1 LLEGISPITT
11 QLNTGYSVALALPAD
26 DLAAFDEEWSTQRC
40 CRFVPFE
47 SKPAFHGPVPACAS
61 GLLLF
66 RFEGV
71 ALRPGLFVQV
81 GRVGRIPGDV
91 LAGLLI
97 SVAAQVPLCRMS
109 RVEPM

>member
-1 LLEGISPITT
+1 VRLDHLLSKECYWRLLGILLEGISPITT

-71 ALRPGLFVQV
+71 APTARPVRSGWV
-81 GRVGRIPGDV
+81 GGSNPW
-91 LAGLLI
+91 
-97 SVAAQVPLCRMS
+97 
-109 RVEPM
+109 